1 MKLFCRGE
9 GKTTKTQS
17 TILALREPV
26 IISLHLSNKRQ
37 SKVELANE
45 EILVRG
51 VGSILD

>member
-1 MKLFCRGE
+1 MVLITECKKGRVNLLCLFL
-9 GKTTKTQS
+9 Q
-17 TILALREPV
+17 V
-26 IISLHLSNKRQ
+26 SNKRQ

>member
-1 MKLFCRGE
+1 MVLPFLLG
-9 GKTTKTQS
+9 T
-17 TILALREPV
+17 
-26 IISLHLSNKRQ
+26 SNKRQ